1 MQDLIAK
8 LEEIKQ
14 AILEQPFTPERSIQV
29 DRLDAVLDWL
39 RELDGKG

>member
-1 MQDLIAK
+1 MNELIAK

-14 AILEQPFTPERSIQV
+14 AILEKPFSPGRSIQV
-29 DRLDAVLDWL
+29 DRLDSVLDWL